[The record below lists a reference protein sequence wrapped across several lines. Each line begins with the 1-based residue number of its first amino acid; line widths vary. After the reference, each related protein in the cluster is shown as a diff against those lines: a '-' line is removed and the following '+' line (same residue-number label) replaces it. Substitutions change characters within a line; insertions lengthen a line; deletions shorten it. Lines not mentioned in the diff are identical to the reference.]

1 MSFDHDEPPTKKLG
15 RAPSSGAHQETFA
28 LALRRIRER
37 CQRVH
42 ELCMQT
48 VEGEASTTPA
58 RGAAEGPM
66 TRASH
71 ERSVEEQKD
80 YLRALYARLHGHD
93 DPHDDDETPPD
104 RVRVA
109 PAADDEEMRELWRQL
124 FGGTGEHAPPAR
136 TPAARFELLRRALEE
151 IIGAAATAT
160 LIRRAARRAAGRTP
174 ELRDLS
180 IERRGVELRY
190 TLPTSWTRECVD
202 PLESLRDLVREL
214 SPLLIEL
221 TGMVVIHRL
230 GVVAERGTSSFP
242 RAQRA
247 RPSPSPDA
255 QEASLAVHQ
264 SRLD

>member
-15 RAPSSGAHQETFA
+15 RAPSSHRETYDI
-28 LALRRIRER
+28 ALRRIRER

-48 VEGEASTTPA
+48 VEVEAPSTPA
-58 RGAAEGPM
+58 RGAEE
-66 TRASH
+66 RAMARARH
-71 ERSVEEQKD
+71 ERGAEEQKE

-93 DPHDDDETPPD
+93 DPAGEREALPD
-104 RVRVA
+104 RVRVQ
-109 PAADDEEMRELWRQL
+109 PAADDDEMRELWRQL
-124 FGGTGEHAPPAR
+124 FGGTGAHAPPAR

-160 LIRRAARRAAGRTP
+160 LVRRAARRGARRSP
-174 ELRDLS
+174 ELTELS

-190 TLPTSWTRECVD
+190 TLPASWARECAD
-202 PLESLRDLVREL
+202 PLESLRDLVHEL

-221 TGMVVIHRL
+221 TGMVVIRRL
-230 GVVAERGTSSFP
+230 GVVAERGTASLP
-242 RAQRA
+242 RARRAA

-255 QEASLAVHQ
+255 QEASPAVDQ
-264 SRLD
+264 PRLD